1 MQNDWNHKQWGAA
14 DFARYYSGAMP
25 PAERHALE
33 KAALEDPFL
42 QDALDG
48 YQHTATPVKDIA
60 ALKQKLWPANTE
72 TPIVPIAW
80 YKTKMAYQLYKAAS
94 VIIIV
99 GGLSWFLVNKT
110 FNHPA
115 NDNSAIA
122 KEQAIQ
128 KDSIAIK
135 DALATVSD
143 TTPAIAKLEE
153 KNQQPKVA
161 AESPQLLSDNTAAPS
176 VAQESIPNPNA
187 TKTAEVKKETIK
199 ADDEAINPVPE
210 QTRAAKQITSVPVIE
225 HTAPVPQMAN
235 NLVKGRVVNGNG
247 QPIANARLNNAYH
260 ANQQTF
266 TDKNG
271 YFELNNAVAKNQVIM
286 MKVDADGYQARQTS
300 IAENSVNNT
309 IVLQKL
315 PVPQNPVE
323 SAAPSGNA
331 SKENYRWNGRNTKIQ
346 LRNAKPLEGWDYFYY
361 VMNDSITQNKNL
373 QAYKGKLILEFHTN
387 DTGRLENISVK
398 KSLNAAADSMATKI
412 LYHSPVLELINKNKK
427 GEAIIKLP

>member
-1 MQNDWNHKQWGAA
+1 MQNEWNHKQWGVA
-14 DFARYYSGAMP
+14 DFARYYTGAMP

-60 ALKQKLWPANTE
+60 ELKQKLWPANSE

-94 VIIIV
+94 VVIIV

-110 FNHPA
+110 FNHPT
-115 NDNSAIA
+115 NDNSGIA
-122 KEQAIQ
+122 KEQAAQ
-128 KDSIAIK
+128 KDSMAIK

-153 KNQQPKVA
+153 KNQLPQAA
-161 AESPQLLSDNTAAPS
+161 AETPHAVSENNAEPI
-176 VAQESIPNPNA
+176 VVQENIPNPNV

-199 ADDEAINPVPE
+199 ADDEATNPAPE
-210 QTRAAKQITSVPVIE
+210 QTRAAKQISSVPVRE
-225 HTAPVPQMAN
+225 KTAPVPQLTN
-235 NLVKGRVVNGNG
+235 NLVKGRVINSMG
-247 QPIANARLNNAYH
+247 QPVANARLNNAYNAH
-260 ANQQTF
+260 QQTI

-271 YFELNNAVAKNQVIM
+271 YFELSNAVAKNQSIM
-286 MKVDADGYQARQTS
+286 MQVDADGYQARQTS

-309 IVLQKL
+309 IVLQEL
-315 PVPQNPVE
+315 PVQQNLAETV
-323 SAAPSGNA
+323 AGSGNV
-331 SKENYRWNGRNTKIQ
+331 SKEKYRWNGRNTKIQ

-373 QAYKGKLILEFHTN
+373 QLHKGKLILEFHTN

-398 KSLNAAADSMATKI
+398 KSLNAAADSIATQI
-412 LYHSPVLELINKNKK
+412 LYQSPVLELINKHKK